1 MDNYKSN
8 NTANISGVA
17 DGEIDEI
24 NSERRQKRVTRE
36 NLIRNY
42 SSRRDNL
49 KADLGRREVEFAEL
63 ENKIRLT
70 KKTISDRESDI
81 IQIEEKLKR
90 FNKELKRDKFEL
102 RQDKDRM
109 FAINKDV
116 KFFQGEFEAAEKKLK
131 KIKIE
136 GKDN

>member
-42 SSRRDNL
+42 SGRRDNL
-49 KADLGRREVEFAEL
+49 KADLGRREAEFAEL

-70 KKTISDRESDI
+70 KKTISDRENDI

-116 KFFQGEFEAAEKKLK
+116 KFFQGEFVAAEKKLK
-131 KIKIE
+131 KVKIE